1 MKSGIRLHLAKL
13 SLLNTVRELV
23 NFGVQCN
30 QKVVHDWIQKPGLQP
45 SSDESPNQVAFDET
59 VIHIDAQKYW
69 LYPVMDAESKNIL
82 HTRLFSTTTK
92 ALTEL
97 FGDIQRKQTSTTYNF

>member
-1 MKSGIRLHLAKL
+1 
-13 SLLNTVRELV
+13 
-23 NFGVQCN
+23 
-30 QKVVHDWIQKPGLQP
+30 
-45 SSDESPNQVAFDET
+45 VAFDET

-97 FGDIQRKQTSTTYNF
+97 FR